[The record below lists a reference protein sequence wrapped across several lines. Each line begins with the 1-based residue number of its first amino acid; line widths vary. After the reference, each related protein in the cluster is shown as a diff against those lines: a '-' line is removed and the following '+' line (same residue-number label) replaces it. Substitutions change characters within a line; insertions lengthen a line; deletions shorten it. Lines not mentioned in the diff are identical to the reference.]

1 MRISDWSSDVC
12 SSDLRIAGIIPPFGR
27 GIGPCACTCE
37 PQALQLI
44 CIVQPPSSVPEQS
57 CPVPHPPPQLPVH
70 PGPAAQQPPMPGLNA
85 GLMQHTPLIA
95 QAAPSFSFFAKTR
108 TGSLRPS
115 TTSLS
120 IITSSTP
127 SNDGRSNMVSSNM
140 PSILQQNHQRQ
151 SEG

>member
-1 MRISDWSSDVC
+1 MRISDRSSDVC
-12 SSDLRIAGIIPPFGR
+12 SSDL
-27 GIGPCACTCE
+27 
-37 PQALQLI
+37 
-44 CIVQPPSSVPEQS
+44 SSVPEQS

-120 IITSSTP
+120 IITSS
-127 SNDGRSNMVSSNM
+127 RSEEHTYE
-140 PSILQQNHQRQ
+140 LQSLMRISYAVFCLKKKKKQNQ
-151 SEG
+151 